1 VGDAVGQCLAGFG
14 SHRDPLVTQEISGG
28 DRAAFACRQSNR
40 SFVLREYYSD
50 SERLLVSR
58 RSKHGRRTH
67 VDIQSEH
74 PRCLGVEE
82 NTHAVGDTSGDQ
94 VAIKSVSARWL
105 PRWRATCRCNY
116 YA

>member
-1 VGDAVGQCLAGFG
+1 
-14 SHRDPLVTQEISGG
+14 GG
-28 DRAAFACRQSNR
+28 GGARARPWALGGGGGGGGGPPAPPQSTR
-40 SFVLREYYSD
+40 SFVLREYYPD

-82 NTHAVGDTSGDQ
+82 NTHAVSDTSGDQ